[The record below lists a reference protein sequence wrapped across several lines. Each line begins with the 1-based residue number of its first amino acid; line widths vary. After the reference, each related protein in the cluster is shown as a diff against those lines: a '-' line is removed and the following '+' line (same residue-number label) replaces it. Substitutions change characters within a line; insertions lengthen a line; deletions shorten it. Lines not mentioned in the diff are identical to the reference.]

1 MLSTPEF
8 LLLDLVSSDTMEKV
22 RGFVEDS
29 AKTMFSNDSI
39 TINLWPWLV
48 AGFFFM
54 LGRSLSSSHLSS

>member
-1 MLSTPEF
+1 MT
-8 LLLDLVSSDTMEKV
+8 SDTMEKV

-48 AGFFFM
+48 ALFFFM
-54 LGRSLSSSHLSS
+54 LGMSSQRSNLSS